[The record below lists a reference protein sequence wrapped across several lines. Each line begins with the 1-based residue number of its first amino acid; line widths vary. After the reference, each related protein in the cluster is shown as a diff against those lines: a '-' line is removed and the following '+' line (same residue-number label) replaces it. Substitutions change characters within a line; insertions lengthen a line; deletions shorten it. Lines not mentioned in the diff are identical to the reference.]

1 MTDRDIYLFGSKLA
15 TAKVATTLPG
25 VKSTSCRTKNNN
37 SNSLSTTIKLLM
49 TETTLK
55 NNKSTTI
62 KPKITETIQKTQ

>member
-49 TETTLK
+49 TETTQK
-55 NNKSTTI
+55 YNKST
-62 KPKITETIQKTQ
+62 KIMQQKNRNNTKKQ